1 MKLIA
6 LAFATAVLCAMA
18 LAHVAFGQDAP
29 ASISARNGTE
39 IGSVIVSW
47 DAAPGAAYY
56 RIGWV
61 NMPEFNAA
69 GGAKNPQWL
78 DLFNFRDAH
87 NSGRTSLK
95 LTGLNSGTEYG
106 FIAAGLPGR
115 FGNVSAWTDWVF
127 LITQEPPALPV
138 CPTPGTPEPV
148 APNPPSP
155 TPTPPLAPLTPTPG
169 NTPRPTPSIAPTAE
183 PGDSAV
189 PTATPTPSGVDY
201 DTDDDG
207 LIEVSNL
214 AQLDSIRHD
223 LDAEGV
229 VSISAYP
236 NSQPRRGCP
245 LSGCVGYEL
254 VADLDFDTNGNGVA
268 DAGDAYWNDGLGW
281 SPIGGTYT
289 PTTSNSGRYHT
300 YTGNF
305 DGNGYVI
312 ANLYSDQRTVADASN
327 TYVRPALFASARGS
341 HFQNLGFVN
350 VNILGAHSV
359 AALVGDIEDGT
370 VVNCWSTGRVS
381 AFAGQVGG
389 LIGTAYNTNIRGSYS
404 TATVVNDDEDA
415 HGNAG
420 GLVGIF
426 SGTGERTVTLAD
438 SYAAGDVISKGSH
451 VGGLVGDAG
460 VHYGV
465 DGMAVI
471 KRSYATGNVTGT
483 AEFGYGWS
491 PIGDSDIPHVG
502 SGGLVG
508 STSQLRIVDSYA
520 TGNVVGS
527 DHSELGSG
535 GLVGAAYGG
544 HVINSYA
551 AGHVAAGNRAG
562 GLIGRQIVIPG
573 DPVLMARASYWD
585 VDRSG
590 LDVSAG
596 GDGKHGTE
604 LIEPTAATGIYAD
617 WDADVWD
624 FGTSSQYPALKTA
637 VGGVERQR
645 R

>member
-18 LAHVAFGQDAP
+18 LVHVAFGQDAP

-148 APNPPSP
+148 AP
-155 TPTPPLAPLTPTPG
+155 TPPPATLTPTPG
-169 NTPRPTPSIAPTAE
+169 NTPRPTPSIGPTAE

-189 PTATPTPSGVDY
+189 PTTTPTPSGVDY

-254 VADLDFDTNGNGVA
+254 VTDLDFDTNGNGRA
-268 DAGDAYWNDGLGW
+268 DAGDAYWNEGLGW
-281 SPIGGTYT
+281 TPIGGVVFT
-289 PTTSNSGRYHT
+289 PATEGTGGQYHL
-300 YTGNF
+300 YTGDF
-305 DGNGYVI
+305 DGNGHTI
-312 ANLYSDQRTVADASN
+312 SNLYSDQRTVADASN
-327 TYVRPALFASARGS
+327 TYLKVGLFGWVWESDIR
-341 HFQNLGFVN
+341 NLGLLDVE
-350 VNILGAHSV
+350 LYGAHGT
-359 AALVGDIEDGT
+359 AALVSEIDNGLIT
-370 VVNCWSTGRVS
+370 NCWATGVITVDS
-381 AFAGQVGG
+381 SGAGG
-389 LIGTAYNTNIRGSYS
+389 LIGGAYGTSIVGSYTNVHIINPDTELAS
-404 TATVVNDDEDA
+404 GGICGLAAYVQGFGQHVTVTDSYAVGDITARGGHIGGLLGGA
-415 HGNAG
+415 GSHGFGGSVTIRSSYADGDVISLGGSSSYTPVGDSDTPHFGIG
-420 GLVGIF
+420 GLVG
-426 SGTGERTVTLAD
+426 T
-438 SYAAGDVISKGSH
+438 
-451 VGGLVGDAG
+451 
-460 VHYGV
+460 
-465 DGMAVI
+465 
-471 KRSYATGNVTGT
+471 ATKLH
-483 AEFGYGWS
+483 
-491 PIGDSDIPHVG
+491 II
-502 SGGLVG
+502 
-508 STSQLRIVDSYA
+508 DSYA
-520 TGNVVGS
+520 TGRITYAGQYVAT
-527 DHSELGSG
+527 G
-535 GLVGAAYGG
+535 GLIGSAYSGT
-544 HVINSYA
+544 VITSYT
-551 AGHVAAGNRAG
+551 AGSVDAQSAAG
-562 GLIGRQIVIPG
+562 GLIAQQVVLPG
-573 DPVLMARASYWD
+573 EPVTGVFASYWD
-585 VDRSG
+585 IEATGQST
-590 LDVSAG
+590 SFG
-596 GDGKHGTE
+596 GDGKTSAV
-604 LIEPTAATGIYAD
+604 LRDPTAATGIYAD
-617 WDADVWD
+617 WDTDVWD
-624 FGTSSQYPALKTA
+624 FGTSSQYPILKTA
-637 VGGVERQR
+637 GGVERQR